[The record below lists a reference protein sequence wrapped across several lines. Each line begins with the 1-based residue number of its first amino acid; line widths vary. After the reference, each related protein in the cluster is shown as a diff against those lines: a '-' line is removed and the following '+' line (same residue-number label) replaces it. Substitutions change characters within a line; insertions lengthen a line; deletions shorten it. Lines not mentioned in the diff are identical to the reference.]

1 MWITKS
7 QMPLQH
13 VLSSF
18 VTEISPGP
26 KFWFEIACV
35 AVVYSW
41 KVSISSEEKKII
53 LIGKNKL
60 SKIKKSVWILSVS

>member
-1 MWITKS
+1 
-7 QMPLQH
+7 MPLQH

-18 VTEISPGP
+18 VTEISPDP

-41 KVSISSEEKKII
+41 NVSISSEEKKII
-53 LIGKNKL
+53 LIGKK
-60 SKIKKSVWILSVS
+60 